1 MSNLT
6 GMTRIFQYDGDHLH
20 AMRATNFTMTES
32 PTFSEDKAYVG
43 ITEADCNPKV
53 DVDVSLKETSF
64 NCTVDTGSVD
74 QQTMD
79 WIWFDNKLHE
89 EASITLPQYKSGII
103 TGGEIADPDLTA
115 DQAVRATILS
125 DNKPG
130 DYPLTLVVG
139 GASTAIDNFGV
150 ATGSM
155 NFDTNHNGKRI
166 IYSYLKTSTNVKII
180 GATQLN
186 PHENIMISTVLC
198 TTRTNGVKLVLPRCR
213 SLSGLNI
220 DASSDSFT
228 REYKA
233 LVPTEL
239 GWVLPYAAANFQIPV
254 VA

>member
-6 GMTRIFQYDGDHLH
+6 GMTRIFQYDGDQLH
-20 AMRATNFTMTES
+20 AMRATNFSFVES

-43 ITEADCNPKV
+43 ITEEDCNPKV

-64 NCTVDTGSVD
+64 NCTVDTGSID

-89 EASITLPQYKSGII
+89 EASITLPQYKSGVI
-103 TGGEIADPDLTA
+103 TGGAIADADLTL
-115 DQAVRATILS
+115 DQLVRATILS
-125 DNKPG
+125 DDKPG
-130 DYPLTLVVG
+130 DYPLNFVAG
-139 GASTAIDNFGV
+139 GASTAVDNFGV
-150 ATGSM
+150 AAGSM
-155 NFDTNHNGKRI
+155 AFDATHEGKRVL
-166 IYSYLKTSTNVKII
+166 YTYLKTSTNVKII
-180 GATQLN
+180 GASQLN
-186 PHENIMISTVLC
+186 PHNNIMISTVIC
-198 TTRTNGVKLVLPRCR
+198 TTRTNGVKLILPRCQ

-239 GWVLPYAAANFQIPV
+239 GWVVPYAAANFEIPV
-254 VA
+254 AA